1 MPRPSRRCTLH
12 TYTAQ
17 SHSKP
22 HAHHYAGRST
32 AVAAPAASAAKP
44 KPKPKLCNPRHPER
58 TLRTQP
64 QPSTLRPGWSWVE
77 LVPLCQLAKSINEK
91 PVRSHPAVPAVVVEQ
106 LQNTPLTQ
114 IGSQVTLPIGLS
126 ELATCHFSI
135 IFWAVLC
142 RAAVADVRLTA
153 KRTHGPTK

>member
-12 TYTAQ
+12 TSTAQ

-22 HAHHYAGRST
+22 HAHHYAGRSS
-32 AVAAPAASAAKP
+32 AVAAPAASAA

-77 LVPLCQLAKSINEK
+77 LVYHCANLQSQSMKSPSARTQLS
-91 PVRSHPAVPAVVVEQ
+91 PAAVVEQ

-135 IFWAVLC
+135 IFWDVLC